1 MAVLSLL
8 FLFVYSL
15 IGKQFFY
22 GDMVDLD
29 GEVTRYNFNSTMD
42 SMITMFIVL
51 SGENWNYVMETVVY
65 AHPDK
70 QILAIVF
77 FVTAV
82 LIGNFMLLNLFLA
95 ILLKF
100 LADAVDDVR

>member
-1 MAVLSLL
+1 ML

-29 GEVTRYNFNSTMD
+29 CEVTRYNFNSTMD

-65 AHPDK
+65 VHPDK

-100 LADAVDDVR
+100 LADAVDDVS